1 MHLKSNAIFK
11 FCLGGT
17 TPRVININIGPKV
30 PEFVD
35 YINDFVRYFYCPMK
49 VIMRPSPEQEE
60 RLRIQAAEK
69 EKVSITNRASTLEY
83 CIYMRASNSSST
95 QKLKRI

>member
-1 MHLKSNAIFK
+1 
-11 FCLGGT
+11 
-17 TPRVININIGPKV
+17 
-30 PEFVD
+30 
-35 YINDFVRYFYCPMK
+35 MK